1 MEIDLDDVLDRKGD
15 PFLLAGKGNGG
26 DGPSVEAIAFGP
38 GGRTLVVLVHCTLYE
53 FDLPGGSLRRTYPL
67 DEERGDCWWLRY
79 TPDGRTLVSIDAR
92 GNGGSEFVTGSLW
105 DTSTGDCRTSID
117 LGESFVGA
125 DLDTEGARLFVAS
138 QQALEV
144 HAIAT
149 GESLGSVD
157 LEEEL
162 EDDPDLSLCAM
173 CWDPAASR
181 IAALDIRGRT
191 RLYEPD
197 GLTLERRIRLKRG
210 EWAAFERVAGVV
222 EGEPGM
228 PVASF
233 PRTAAACALATV
245 ELSEVPL
252 VTLPS
257 GTRVWWRPVMSKPAL
272 AWLAA
277 DASSAIV
284 QRDTGLFRL
293 HVGDIAPVALAS
305 TATGFPQS
313 PNAVGLVPVAVDD
326 AGAVMAW
333 AEGLKL
339 HIQGARRAL

>member
-1 MEIDLDDVLDRKGD
+1 MRIDLDNVLDRTGD
-15 PFLLAGKGNGG
+15 PFLLAAKGNVG
-26 DGPSVEAIAFGP
+26 DGVSVEAIAFGP
-38 GGRTLVVLVHCTLYE
+38 GGRTLVVLVACTLYE

-67 DEERGDCWWLRY
+67 EQDRGDCWWLRY

-92 GNGGSEFVTGSLW
+92 DNGGSQFVTGTLW
-105 DTSTGDCRTSID
+105 DTSTGKCRTSID
-117 LGESFVGA
+117 LGEFFVGA

-138 QQALEV
+138 QQAVEV
-144 HAIAT
+144 HTIAT
-149 GESLGSVD
+149 GEPLASVD

-162 EDDPDLSLCAM
+162 EDDPDLGLCAM

-181 IAALDIRGRT
+181 IAALDNRGHA

-197 GLTLERRIRLKRG
+197 GLTLERRIRLKG
-210 EWAAFERVAGVV
+210 AEWAAFEGAAGVV

-233 PRTAAACALATV
+233 PRPAGACAPATV

-277 DASSAIV
+277 DASCAIV
-284 QRDTGLFRL
+284 QRETGLFRL
-293 HVGDIAPVALAS
+293 HAGDIAPVALAT
-305 TATGFPQS
+305 TAMGFPRS
-313 PNAVGLVPVAVDD
+313 SNPVSLVPVAVDD

-333 AEGLKL
+333 AEGLEL
-339 HIQGARRAL
+339 HVAACG